1 MHSSK
6 HSLIYSAIILVLMTI
21 SARATDNMV
30 TTTVPLLAKYSLQL
44 SNSLVELLSALLFTF
59 NFITTTFINPELNSR
74 VRRRVFV
81 ISNVII
87 LFSLPLYYLSN
98 EISIWIISIFA
109 GIAFGLVMP
118 NLITAA
124 SLANDKK
131 SVERLLSLYS
141 TSLSTSLIL
150 GPAIEVYLLTKY
162 DYRDVFL
169 WFIPI
174 AVIGIIISS
183 SIRFP
188 DVKRES
194 SGISVIK
201 NKGLTAAALSITTYN
216 VLFAAFT
223 TFLAILAKDRFNLPN
238 FDAYFVFLP
247 FYIMSFLTRLTMT
260 IRPFENL
267 RMPMLISIIIT
278 ILGLFGI
285 LYAPNYSIFLAV
297 IALLGIPHGSIFP
310 MATIMIS
317 RATSIAERNAVN
329 SYFLAYNNLLFLVV
343 PATIGFVSEI
353 VGLSLSISALII
365 PVAITAVA
373 FFKMFWNDN
382 IMVKRCFVGSF
393 NIFQ

>member
-1 MHSSK
+1 MDSSK
-6 HSLIYSAIILVLMTI
+6 HSLFYSAIILVLMTI
-21 SARATDNMV
+21 SARATNNMV

-44 SNSLVELLSALLFTF
+44 SNSLVGLLSALLFAF
-59 NFITTTFINPELNSR
+59 NFISTTFINPKLNSK
-74 VRRRVFV
+74 VRKRVFI
-81 ISNVII
+81 ISNVVI
-87 LFSLPLYYLSN
+87 LLSLPLYYLSN
-98 EISIWIISIFA
+98 SLSIWIISIFA
-109 GIAFGLVMP
+109 GVAFGLVMP
-118 NLITAA
+118 NLVTAA
-124 SLANDKK
+124 SLASDKR

-162 DYRDVFL
+162 DYRGIFL
-169 WFIPI
+169 WFIPLAFIGVII
-174 AVIGIIISS
+174 ASR
-183 SIRFP
+183 IRFP
-188 DVKRES
+188 DVKREN

-201 NKGLTAAALSITTYN
+201 NKGLIAAALSITTYN
-216 VLFAAFT
+216 IPFAAFT
-223 TFLAILAKDRFNLPN
+223 TFLAILAKDRFNLPS

-267 RMPMLISIIIT
+267 RTPMLISIIIT

-285 LYAPNYSIFLAV
+285 LYAPNYSIFLVV

-343 PATIGFVSEI
+343 PAIIGFVSEI
-353 VGLSLSISALII
+353 VGLSLSMSSLVI
-365 PVAITAVA
+365 PVVITAIA

-382 IMVKRCFVGSF
+382 IIVIIVKR
-393 NIFQ
+393 

>member
-21 SARATDNMV
+21 SARATNNMV

-278 ILGLFGI
+278 IWGYLESYTPQITLF
-285 LYAPNYSIFLAV
+285 S
-297 IALLGIPHGSIFP
+297 
-310 MATIMIS
+310 
-317 RATSIAERNAVN
+317 
-329 SYFLAYNNLLFLVV
+329 
-343 PATIGFVSEI
+343 
-353 VGLSLSISALII
+353 
-365 PVAITAVA
+365 
-373 FFKMFWNDN
+373 
-382 IMVKRCFVGSF
+382 
-393 NIFQ
+393 

>member
-1 MHSSK
+1 MDSSK
-6 HSLIYSAIILVLMTI
+6 HSLFYSAIILVLMTI
-21 SARATDNMV
+21 SARATNNMV

-44 SNSLVELLSALLFTF
+44 SNSLVGLLSALLFAF
-59 NFITTTFINPELNSR
+59 NFISTTFINPKLNSKVRKR
-74 VRRRVFV
+74 VLI
-81 ISNVII
+81 ISNVVI
-87 LFSLPLYYLSN
+87 LLSLPLYYLSN
-98 EISIWIISIFA
+98 SLSIWIISIFA
-109 GIAFGLVMP
+109 GVAFGLVMP
-118 NLITAA
+118 NLVTAA
-124 SLANDKK
+124 SLASDKR

-162 DYRDVFL
+162 DYRGIFL
-169 WFIPI
+169 WFIPLAFIGVII
-174 AVIGIIISS
+174 ASR
-183 SIRFP
+183 IRFP
-188 DVKRES
+188 DVKREN

-201 NKGLTAAALSITTYN
+201 NKGLIAAALSITTYN
-216 VLFAAFT
+216 IPFAAFT
-223 TFLAILAKDRFNLPN
+223 TFLAILAKDRFNLPS

-267 RMPMLISIIIT
+267 RTPMLISIIIT

-285 LYAPNYSIFLAV
+285 LYAPNYSIFLVV

-343 PATIGFVSEI
+343 PAIIGFVSEI
-353 VGLSLSISALII
+353 VGLSLSMSSLVI
-365 PVAITAVA
+365 PVVITAIA

-382 IMVKRCFVGSF
+382 IIVKR
-393 NIFQ
+393 